1 MEVRA
6 QTGRVRMSARKARL
20 VVDVVRGRRVLEAQE
35 MLRFLP
41 NKAAH
46 ELEKLMKSVA
56 ANAENNYD
64 LDPEDLW
71 IKESYANEGPTMR
84 RFKAK
89 ARGRVG
95 PIKKRSCSITVI
107 VDEREER
114 PQQRRP
120 RPAARPATVRPVT
133 AADQGA
139 APAAAPTS
147 TPAGET
153 AVTEE

>member
-6 QTGRVRMSARKARL
+6 STGRVRMSARKARL
-20 VVDVVRGRRVLEAQE
+20 VVDVVRGRRVLEAQD

-41 NKAAH
+41 NKAAF

-71 IKESYANEGPTMR
+71 IKEIYADEGPTMR

-107 VDEREER
+107 AEDRGGR
-114 PQQRRP
+114 
-120 RPAARPATVRPVT
+120 
-133 AADQGA
+133 
-139 APAAAPTS
+139 
-147 TPAGET
+147 
-153 AVTEE
+153 